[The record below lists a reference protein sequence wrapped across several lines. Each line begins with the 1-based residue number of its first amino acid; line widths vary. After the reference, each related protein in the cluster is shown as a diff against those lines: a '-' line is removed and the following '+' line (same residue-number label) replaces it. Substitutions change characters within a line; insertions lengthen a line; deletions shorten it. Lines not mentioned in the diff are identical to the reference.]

1 VEEEATAPEDDQAIS
16 GSSEAEE
23 AIFDTFVT
31 SQLPNGR
38 GVPLETADNKGFHG
52 MWPLI
57 GYH

>member
-1 VEEEATAPEDDQAIS
+1 MLLQ
-16 GSSEAEE
+16 E

-52 MWPLI
+52 KWPLI